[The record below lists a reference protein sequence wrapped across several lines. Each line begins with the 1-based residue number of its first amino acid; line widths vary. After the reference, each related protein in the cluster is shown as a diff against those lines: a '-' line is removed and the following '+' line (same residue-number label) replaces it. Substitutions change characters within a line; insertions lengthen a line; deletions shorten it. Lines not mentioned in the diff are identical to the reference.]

1 MAEAQST
8 EEIIEDAQIQQWA
21 EANIP
26 SEEAAADPAEEVEE
40 VEVSEEEY
48 AAEEPED
55 VEASAEEPEPEAE
68 PETETRVSRNFARMK
83 QRERDLQKQQREIHK
98 EREAL
103 RPFKEAQE
111 ASASG
116 NMLEALEKVGWN
128 YQAAS
133 AQVMNDGKI
142 PGKEPEAEAA
152 PEVQQKLDQLD
163 QYVKREKMDKYVG
176 AIKDIVD
183 TDENYSLIRAKW
195 AESVPMLIQ
204 MQEISMREENRVM
217 EPEEMLDKAE
227 AYYENLI
234 NTVLSTEKGRKL
246 YSQIEAGKETPQD
259 SPSKNPQRTRSR
271 TLRNQVSR
279 PKPKA
284 SKRGPMTE
292 REQLE
297 AAIAAVNW
305 T

>member
-1 MAEAQST
+1 MAEELSQN
-8 EEIIEDAQIQQWA
+8 EIIEDAQIQQWV
-21 EANIP
+21 EANVP
-26 SEEAAADPAEEVEE
+26 GEDADQVEE

-48 AAEEPED
+48 AAEEPEVD
-55 VEASAEEPEPEAE
+55 AAEE

-83 QRERDLQKQQREIHK
+83 QKERDLQKQQRELHS

-111 ASASG
+111 ASSSG
-116 NMLEALEKVGWN
+116 DMLGALEKVGWDYN
-128 YQAAS
+128 RATD
-133 AQVMNDGKI
+133 QVFKDGKLA
-142 PGKEPEAEAA
+142 PQAEQQAA

-163 QYVKREKMDKYVG
+163 QYMKKEKMDKYVG

-195 AESVPMLIQ
+195 AESVPMILQ
-204 MQEISMREENRVM
+204 MQQISMNEENRVM
-217 EPEEMLDKAE
+217 DPEELLDKAE
-227 AYYENLI
+227 AYYENLFQ
-234 NTVLSTEKGRKL
+234 TVVSTEKGRKL
-246 YSQIEAGKETPQD
+246 YSQIEAGDGTPQD

-279 PKPKA
+279 PKSKT

>member
-1 MAEAQST
+1 MAEEEQST
-8 EEIIEDAQIQQWA
+8 QEVIEDAQIAQWV
-21 EANIP
+21 EANVP
-26 SEEAAADPAEEVEE
+26 QEDTAEQLEDVEE
-40 VEVSEEEY
+40 VQVSEEEY
-48 AAEEPED
+48 AAQDEPEE
-55 VEASAEEPEPEAE
+55 VEAAEPEPE

-142 PGKEPEAEAA
+142 AGAEPEAAAA
-152 PEVQQKLDQLD
+152 PEVQQKLEQLD
-163 QYVKREKMDKYVG
+163 QYVKREKMDRYVG
-176 AIKDIVD
+176 AIKEIVD
-183 TDENYSLIRAKW
+183 SDENYGLIRAKW

-204 MQEISMREENRVM
+204 MQEISMREANTVM
-217 EPEEMLDKAE
+217 EPEELLDKAE

-234 NTVLSTEKGRKL
+234 NTAISTEKGRKL
-246 YSQIEAGKETPQD
+246 FSQIEAGDSTPQD

-279 PKPKA
+279 PKSKT

>member
-8 EEIIEDAQIQQWA
+8 EEVIEDAQIQQWVD
-21 EANIP
+21 ANVP
-26 SEEAAADPAEEVEE
+26 QEEAAEQLEEVEE

-48 AAEEPED
+48 AADPEIPLEVVPPPED
-55 VEASAEEPEPEAE
+55 EPE

-142 PGKEPEAEAA
+142 AGAEPEAAAA
-152 PEVQQKLDQLD
+152 PEVQQKLEQLD
-163 QYVKREKMDKYVG
+163 Q
-176 AIKDIVD
+176 
-183 TDENYSLIRAKW
+183 
-195 AESVPMLIQ
+195 
-204 MQEISMREENRVM
+204 
-217 EPEEMLDKAE
+217 
-227 AYYENLI
+227 
-234 NTVLSTEKGRKL
+234 
-246 YSQIEAGKETPQD
+246 
-259 SPSKNPQRTRSR
+259 
-271 TLRNQVSR
+271 
-279 PKPKA
+279 
-284 SKRGPMTE
+284 
-292 REQLE
+292 
-297 AAIAAVNW
+297 
-305 T
+305 

>member
-8 EEIIEDAQIQQWA
+8 EQVIEDAQIAQWA
-21 EANIP
+21 EANINQ
-26 SEEAAADPAEEVEE
+26 ENAAEQLEEVEE

-48 AAEEPED
+48 AGDDENEAVEAEE
-55 VEASAEEPEPEAE
+55 E

-83 QRERDLQKQQREIHK
+83 QRERDLQKQQRDLHS

-111 ASASG
+111 ASNSG
-116 NMLEALEKVGWN
+116 DMRGALEKVGWDYN
-128 YQAAS
+128 QATD
-133 AQVMNDGKI
+133 QVFRDGKLA
-142 PGKEPEAEAA
+142 PANQNQQQAN

-163 QYVKREKMDKYVG
+163 QYMKKEKMDKYVG

-183 TDENYSLIRAKW
+183 TDENYSLVRAKF
-195 AESVPMLIQ
+195 AESVPMLLQ

-217 EPEEMLDKAE
+217 EPEELLDKAE
-227 AYYENLI
+227 AYYENLFQ
-234 NTVLSTEKGRKL
+234 TVVSTEKGRQL
-246 YSQIEAGKETPQD
+246 FSQIEAGDSTPQD
-259 SPSKNPQRTRSR
+259 SSSNIPQRTRSR
-271 TLRNQVSR
+271 TLRNKISR

-284 SKRGPMTE
+284 SKRGPLTE

-297 AAIAAVNW
+297 AAIAAVKW
-305 T
+305 E

>member
-1 MAEAQST
+1 MAEELSQN
-8 EEIIEDAQIQQWA
+8 EIIEDAQIQQWV
-21 EANIP
+21 EANVP
-26 SEEAAADPAEEVEE
+26 GEDADQVEE

-48 AAEEPED
+48 AAEEPE
-55 VEASAEEPEPEAE
+55 VEAAEE

-83 QRERDLQKQQREIHK
+83 QKERELQKQQRELHS

-111 ASASG
+111 ASSSG
-116 NMLEALEKVGWN
+116 DMLGALEKVGWDYN
-128 YQAAS
+128 RATD
-133 AQVMNDGKI
+133 QVFKDGKLA
-142 PGKEPEAEAA
+142 PQAEQQAA

-163 QYVKREKMDKYVG
+163 QYMKKEKMDKYVG

-195 AESVPMLIQ
+195 AESVPMILQ
-204 MQEISMREENRVM
+204 MQQISMNEENRVM
-217 EPEEMLDKAE
+217 DPEELLDKAE
-227 AYYENLI
+227 AYYENLFQ
-234 NTVLSTEKGRKL
+234 TVVSTEKGRKL
-246 YSQIEAGKETPQD
+246 FSQIEAGDSTPQD

-279 PKPKA
+279 PKSKT

>member
-1 MAEAQST
+1 MAEELSQN
-8 EEIIEDAQIQQWA
+8 EIIEDAQIQQWV
-21 EANIP
+21 EANVP
-26 SEEAAADPAEEVEE
+26 GEDADQVEE

-48 AAEEPED
+48 AAEEPEVD
-55 VEASAEEPEPEAE
+55 AAEE

-83 QRERDLQKQQREIHK
+83 QKERELQKQQRELHS

-111 ASASG
+111 ASSSG
-116 NMLEALEKVGWN
+116 DMLGALEKVGWDYN
-128 YQAAS
+128 RATD
-133 AQVMNDGKI
+133 QVFKDGKLA
-142 PGKEPEAEAA
+142 PQAEQQAA

-163 QYVKREKMDKYVG
+163 QYMKKEKMDKYVG

-183 TDENYSLIRAKW
+183 TDENYSLIREKW
-195 AESVPMLIQ
+195 AESVPMILQ
-204 MQEISMREENRVM
+204 MQQISMNEENRVM
-217 EPEEMLDKAE
+217 DPEELLDKAE
-227 AYYENLI
+227 AYYENLFQ
-234 NTVLSTEKGRKL
+234 TVVSTEKGRKL
-246 YSQIEAGKETPQD
+246 YSQIEAGDGTPQD

-279 PKPKA
+279 PKSKT

>member
-8 EEIIEDAQIQQWA
+8 EEIIEDAQIAQWA

-26 SEEAAADPAEEVEE
+26 QEDAAEQLEDVEE
-40 VEVSEEEY
+40 VQVSEEEY
-48 AAEEPED
+48 AAEDEPEE
-55 VEASAEEPEPEAE
+55 VEAEAPEEEK
-68 PETETRVSRNFARMK
+68 ETRVSRNFARMK
-83 QRERDLQKQQREIHK
+83 QRERELQKQQREIHK

-116 NMLEALEKVGWN
+116 NMLGALEKVGWN
-128 YQAAS
+128 YQAATD
-133 AQVMNDGKI
+133 QVLNDGKI
-142 PGKEPEAEAA
+142 PGAQPEAEPA
-152 PEVQQKLDQLD
+152 PELKEKLNQLD
-163 QYVKREKMDKYVG
+163 QYVKKEKMDRYVG

-183 TDENYSLIRAKW
+183 GDENYGLIRSKW
-195 AESVPMLIQ
+195 AETVPMLIQ
-204 MQEISMREENRVM
+204 MQEISMRENNTVM
-217 EPEEMLDKAE
+217 EPEELLDKAE

-234 NTVLSTEKGRKL
+234 QTAISSEKGRKL
-246 YSQIEAGKETPQD
+246 FSQIEAGDSTPQD
-259 SPSKNPQRTRSR
+259 SPSKIPQRTRSR

-284 SKRGPMTE
+284 SKRGPLTE

-297 AAIAAVNW
+297 AAIASVKW
-305 T
+305 E

>member
-1 MAEAQST
+1 MAEELSQN
-8 EEIIEDAQIQQWA
+8 EIIEDAQIQQWV
-21 EANIP
+21 EANVP
-26 SEEAAADPAEEVEE
+26 GEDADQVEE

-48 AAEEPED
+48 AAEEPE
-55 VEASAEEPEPEAE
+55 VEAAEE

-83 QRERDLQKQQREIHK
+83 QKERDLQKQQRELHS

-111 ASASG
+111 ASSSG
-116 NMLEALEKVGWN
+116 DMLGALEKVGWDYN
-128 YQAAS
+128 RATD
-133 AQVMNDGKI
+133 QVFKDGKLA
-142 PGKEPEAEAA
+142 PQAEQQQAA

-163 QYVKREKMDKYVG
+163 QYMKKEKMDKYVG

-195 AESVPMLIQ
+195 AESVPMILQ
-204 MQEISMREENRVM
+204 MQQISMNEENRVM
-217 EPEEMLDKAE
+217 DPEELLDKAE
-227 AYYENLI
+227 AYYENLFQ
-234 NTVLSTEKGRKL
+234 TVVSTEKGRKL
-246 YSQIEAGKETPQD
+246 YSQIEAGDGTPQD

>member
-1 MAEAQST
+1 MAEAQSPA
-8 EEIIEDAQIQQWA
+8 EVIEDAQIQQWVD
-21 EANIP
+21 ANVP
-26 SEEAAADPAEEVEE
+26 SEDGAEDQVEE

-48 AAEEPED
+48 AAEEPEE
-55 VEASAEEPEPEAE
+55 VEAAEEPEAE

-83 QRERDLQKQQREIHK
+83 QKERDLQKQQREIHK

-111 ASASG
+111 ASSSG

-128 YQAAS
+128 YQQATE
-133 AQVMNDGKI
+133 QVMNDGKI
-142 PGKEPEAEAA
+142 AGSQPTAEAA
-152 PEVQQKLDQLD
+152 PEVQQKLEQLD
-163 QYVKREKMDKYVG
+163 QYVKREKMDRYVG
-176 AIKDIVD
+176 AIKEIVD
-183 TDENYSLIRAKW
+183 SDENYGLIRAKW

-204 MQEISMREENRVM
+204 MQEISMREENTVM
-217 EPEEMLDKAE
+217 EPEELLDKAE

-234 NTVLSTEKGRKL
+234 NTAVSTEKGRKL
-246 YSQIEAGKETPQD
+246 FSQIEAGDSTPQD

>member
-1 MAEAQST
+1 MAEELSQN
-8 EEIIEDAQIQQWA
+8 EIIEDAQIQQWV
-21 EANIP
+21 EANVP
-26 SEEAAADPAEEVEE
+26 GEDADQVEE

-48 AAEEPED
+48 AAEEPEVD
-55 VEASAEEPEPEAE
+55 AAEE

-83 QRERDLQKQQREIHK
+83 QKERELQKQQRELHS

-111 ASASG
+111 ASSSG
-116 NMLEALEKVGWN
+116 DMLGALEKVGWDYN
-128 YQAAS
+128 RATD
-133 AQVMNDGKI
+133 QVFKDGKLA
-142 PGKEPEAEAA
+142 PQAEQQAA

-163 QYVKREKMDKYVG
+163 QYMKKEKMDKYVG

-195 AESVPMLIQ
+195 AESVPMILQ
-204 MQEISMREENRVM
+204 MQQISMNEENRVM
-217 EPEEMLDKAE
+217 DPEELLDKAE
-227 AYYENLI
+227 AYYENLFQ
-234 NTVLSTEKGRKL
+234 TVVSTEKGRKL
-246 YSQIEAGKETPQD
+246 YSQIEAGDGTPQD

-279 PKPKA
+279 PKSKT

>member
-1 MAEAQST
+1 MAEELSQN
-8 EEIIEDAQIQQWA
+8 EIIEDAQIQQWV
-21 EANIP
+21 EANVP
-26 SEEAAADPAEEVEE
+26 GEDADQVEE

-48 AAEEPED
+48 AAEEPE
-55 VEASAEEPEPEAE
+55 VEAAEE

-83 QRERDLQKQQREIHK
+83 QKERELQKQQRELHS

-111 ASASG
+111 ASSSG
-116 NMLEALEKVGWN
+116 DMLGALEKVGWDYN
-128 YQAAS
+128 RATD
-133 AQVMNDGKI
+133 QVFKDGKLA
-142 PGKEPEAEAA
+142 PQAEQQAA

-163 QYVKREKMDKYVG
+163 QYMKKEKMDKYVG

-195 AESVPMLIQ
+195 AESVPMILQ
-204 MQEISMREENRVM
+204 MQQISMNEENRVM
-217 EPEEMLDKAE
+217 DPEELLDKAE
-227 AYYENLI
+227 AYYENLFQ
-234 NTVLSTEKGRKL
+234 TVVSTEKGRKL
-246 YSQIEAGKETPQD
+246 YSQIEAGDGTPQD

-279 PKPKA
+279 PKSKT

>member
-8 EEIIEDAQIQQWA
+8 AEIIEDAQIQQWVD
-21 EANIP
+21 ANVP
-26 SEEAAADPAEEVEE
+26 SEDADQVEE

-48 AAEEPED
+48 AAEEPE
-55 VEASAEEPEPEAE
+55 VEAAEE

-83 QRERDLQKQQREIHK
+83 QKERDLQKQQRELHS

-111 ASASG
+111 ASSSG
-116 NMLEALEKVGWN
+116 DMLGALEKVGWDYN
-128 YQAAS
+128 RATD
-133 AQVMNDGKI
+133 QVFKDGKLA
-142 PGKEPEAEAA
+142 PQAEQQAA

-163 QYVKREKMDKYVG
+163 QYMKKEKMDKYVG

-195 AESVPMLIQ
+195 AESVPMILQ
-204 MQEISMREENRVM
+204 MQQISMNEENRVM
-217 EPEEMLDKAE
+217 DPEELLDKAE
-227 AYYENLI
+227 AYYENLFQ
-234 NTVLSTEKGRKL
+234 TVVSTEKGRKL
-246 YSQIEAGKETPQD
+246 YSQIEAGDGTPQD

-279 PKPKA
+279 PKSKT

>member
-1 MAEAQST
+1 MAEELSQN
-8 EEIIEDAQIQQWA
+8 EIIEDAQIQQWV
-21 EANIP
+21 EANVP
-26 SEEAAADPAEEVEE
+26 GEDADQVEE

-48 AAEEPED
+48 AAEEPE
-55 VEASAEEPEPEAE
+55 VEAAEE

-83 QRERDLQKQQREIHK
+83 QKERDLQKQQRELHS

-111 ASASG
+111 ASSSG
-116 NMLEALEKVGWN
+116 DMLGALEKVGWDYN
-128 YQAAS
+128 RATD
-133 AQVMNDGKI
+133 QVFKDGKLA
-142 PGKEPEAEAA
+142 PQAEQQAA

-163 QYVKREKMDKYVG
+163 QYMKKEKMDKYVG

-195 AESVPMLIQ
+195 AESVPMILQ
-204 MQEISMREENRVM
+204 MQQISMNEENRVM
-217 EPEEMLDKAE
+217 DPEELLDKAE
-227 AYYENLI
+227 AYYENLFQ
-234 NTVLSTEKGRKL
+234 TVVSTEKGRKL
-246 YSQIEAGKETPQD
+246 YSQIEAGDGTPQD

>member
-8 EEIIEDAQIQQWA
+8 EQVIEDAQIAQWA
-21 EANIP
+21 EANINQ
-26 SEEAAADPAEEVEE
+26 ENAAEQLEEVEE

-48 AAEEPED
+48 AGDDENEAVEAEE
-55 VEASAEEPEPEAE
+55 E

-83 QRERDLQKQQREIHK
+83 QRERDLQKQQRELHS

-111 ASASG
+111 ASNSG
-116 NMLEALEKVGWN
+116 DMLGALEKVGWDYN
-128 YQAAS
+128 QATD
-133 AQVMNDGKI
+133 QVFRDGKLA
-142 PGKEPEAEAA
+142 PANQNQQQAN

-163 QYVKREKMDKYVG
+163 QYMKKEKMDKYVG

-183 TDENYSLIRAKW
+183 TDENYSLVRAKF
-195 AESVPMLIQ
+195 AESVPMLLQ

-217 EPEEMLDKAE
+217 EPEELLDKAE
-227 AYYENLI
+227 AYYENLFQ
-234 NTVLSTEKGRKL
+234 TVVSTEKGRQL
-246 YSQIEAGKETPQD
+246 YSQIEAGDSTPQD
-259 SPSKNPQRTRSR
+259 SSSNIPQRTRSR
-271 TLRNQVSR
+271 TLRNKISR

-284 SKRGPMTE
+284 SKRGPLTE

-297 AAIAAVNW
+297 AAIAAVKW
-305 T
+305 E

>member
-1 MAEAQST
+1 MAEELSQN
-8 EEIIEDAQIQQWA
+8 EIIEDAQIQQWV
-21 EANIP
+21 EANVP
-26 SEEAAADPAEEVEE
+26 GEDADQVEE

-48 AAEEPED
+48 AAEEPE
-55 VEASAEEPEPEAE
+55 VEAAEE

-83 QRERDLQKQQREIHK
+83 QKERDLQKQQRELHS

-111 ASASG
+111 ASSSG
-116 NMLEALEKVGWN
+116 DMLGALEKVGWDYN
-128 YQAAS
+128 RATD
-133 AQVMNDGKI
+133 QVFKDGKLA
-142 PGKEPEAEAA
+142 PQAEQQQAA

-163 QYVKREKMDKYVG
+163 QYMKKEKMDKYVG

-195 AESVPMLIQ
+195 AESVPMILQ
-204 MQEISMREENRVM
+204 MQQISMNEENRVM
-217 EPEEMLDKAE
+217 DPEELLDKAE
-227 AYYENLI
+227 AYYENLFQ
-234 NTVLSTEKGRKL
+234 TVVSTEKGRKL
-246 YSQIEAGKETPQD
+246 YSQIEAGDGTPQD

-279 PKPKA
+279 PKSKT

>member
-1 MAEAQST
+1 MAEELSQN
-8 EEIIEDAQIQQWA
+8 EIIEDAQIQQWV
-21 EANIP
+21 EANVP
-26 SEEAAADPAEEVEE
+26 GEDADQVEE

-48 AAEEPED
+48 AAEEPE
-55 VEASAEEPEPEAE
+55 VEAAEE

-83 QRERDLQKQQREIHK
+83 QKERELQKQQRELHS

-111 ASASG
+111 ASSSG
-116 NMLEALEKVGWN
+116 DMLGALEKVGWDYN
-128 YQAAS
+128 RATD
-133 AQVMNDGKI
+133 QVFKDGKLA
-142 PGKEPEAEAA
+142 PQAEQQAA

-163 QYVKREKMDKYVG
+163 QYMKKEKMDKYVG
-176 AIKDIVD
+176 AIKEIVD
-183 TDENYSLIRAKW
+183 SDENYGLIRAKW
-195 AESVPMLIQ
+195 AESVPMILQ
-204 MQEISMREENRVM
+204 MQQISMNEENRVM
-217 EPEEMLDKAE
+217 DPEELLDKAE
-227 AYYENLI
+227 AYYENLFQ
-234 NTVLSTEKGRKL
+234 TVVSTEKGRKL
-246 YSQIEAGKETPQD
+246 YSQIEAGDGTPQD

-279 PKPKA
+279 PKSKT

>member
-1 MAEAQST
+1 MAEELSQN
-8 EEIIEDAQIQQWA
+8 EIIEDAQIQQWV
-21 EANIP
+21 EANVP
-26 SEEAAADPAEEVEE
+26 GEDADQVEE

-48 AAEEPED
+48 AAEEPE
-55 VEASAEEPEPEAE
+55 VEAAEE

-83 QRERDLQKQQREIHK
+83 QKERELQKQQRELHS

-111 ASASG
+111 ASSSG
-116 NMLEALEKVGWN
+116 DMLGALEKVGWDYN
-128 YQAAS
+128 RATD
-133 AQVMNDGKI
+133 QVFKDGKLA
-142 PGKEPEAEAA
+142 PQAEQQAA

-163 QYVKREKMDKYVG
+163 QYMKKEKMDKYVG

-183 TDENYSLIRAKW
+183 TDENYSLIREKW
-195 AESVPMLIQ
+195 AESVPMILQ
-204 MQEISMREENRVM
+204 MQQISMNEENRVM
-217 EPEEMLDKAE
+217 DPEELLDKAE
-227 AYYENLI
+227 AYYENLFQ
-234 NTVLSTEKGRKL
+234 TVVSTEKGRKL
-246 YSQIEAGKETPQD
+246 YSQIEAGDGTPQD

-279 PKPKA
+279 PKSKT

>member
-1 MAEAQST
+1 MAEEEQSSQ
-8 EEIIEDAQIQQWA
+8 EVIEDAQIAQWV
-21 EANIP
+21 EANVP
-26 SEEAAADPAEEVEE
+26 QEDTAEQLEDVEE
-40 VEVSEEEY
+40 VQVSEEEY
-48 AAEEPED
+48 AAQDEPEE
-55 VEASAEEPEPEAE
+55 VEAAE

-83 QRERDLQKQQREIHK
+83 QRERDLQKQQRELHK

-103 RPFKEAQE
+103 RPFKEASE

-128 YQAAS
+128 YQAATK
-133 AQVMNDGKI
+133 QVMDDGKI
-142 PGKEPEAEAA
+142 PGTEPAGEAP
-152 PEVQQKLDQLD
+152 PEVKQKLDQLD

-176 AIKDIVD
+176 AIKTIVD
-183 TDENYSLIRAKW
+183 DNENYGLIRSKW

-234 NTVLSTEKGRKL
+234 NTALSTEKGRKL
-246 YSQIEAGKETPQD
+246 FSQIEAGNTPQD
-259 SPSKNPQRTRSR
+259 SPSKIPQRTRSR
-271 TLRNQVSR
+271 TLRNKISR

-284 SKRGPMTE
+284 SKRGPLTE

-297 AAIAAVNW
+297 AAIAAVKW
-305 T
+305 E

>member
-1 MAEAQST
+1 MAEELSQN
-8 EEIIEDAQIQQWA
+8 EIIEDAQIQQWV
-21 EANIP
+21 EANVP
-26 SEEAAADPAEEVEE
+26 GEDADQVEE

-48 AAEEPED
+48 AAEEPE
-55 VEASAEEPEPEAE
+55 VEAAEE

-83 QRERDLQKQQREIHK
+83 QKERDLQKQQRELHS

-111 ASASG
+111 ASSSG
-116 NMLEALEKVGWN
+116 DMLGALEKVGWDYN
-128 YQAAS
+128 RATD
-133 AQVMNDGKI
+133 QVFKDGKLA
-142 PGKEPEAEAA
+142 PQAEQQAA

-163 QYVKREKMDKYVG
+163 QYMKKEKMDKYVG

-195 AESVPMLIQ
+195 AESVPMILQ
-204 MQEISMREENRVM
+204 MQQISMNEENRVM
-217 EPEEMLDKAE
+217 DPEELLDKAE
-227 AYYENLI
+227 AYYENLFQ
-234 NTVLSTEKGRKL
+234 TVVSTEKGRKL
-246 YSQIEAGKETPQD
+246 YSQIEAGDGTPQD

-279 PKPKA
+279 PKSKT